1 MTILFLSLVE
11 PGLYL
16 RRIMDVSEINE
27 EDGILLCQYLRWYED
42 GRIELDEVTYLNS
55 DNCASS
61 DADVVWMQYIAA
73 TSDTST
79 EVKISSTTYI
89 CICMFKSLLNL
100 VRVLL
105 NMTSFPSKH

>member
-1 MTILFLSLVE
+1 
-11 PGLYL
+11 
-16 RRIMDVSEINE
+16 MDVSEINE

-42 GRIELDEVTYLNS
+42 GRIELDEVTYLNG

-79 EVKISSTTYI
+79 EVKISSITY
-89 CICMFKSLLNL
+89 MHVYVVTYTLNKS
-100 VRVLL
+100 
-105 NMTSFPSKH
+105 TYTCKSSS